1 MQKLRTCMDA
11 LVLAGNVCQSWRVI
25 DGQEDLGLLEM
36 IAVATE
42 LDEQYPAEEDMFY
55 MVSGEGAIGIT
66 WKWEFLVRWLYV
78 PSEALIEDEGQAP
91 SQAVQEQFVQMPQPA
106 PQPVSQTVTA
116 QPTLTVTTQTE
127 PVRQGFCRKCG
138 RPLQANAKFCKGCG
152 TPVK

>member
-55 MVSGEGAIGIT
+55 MVSGEGAIGIA

-78 PSEALIEDEGQAP
+78 PSEAFIEDEGQAP
-91 SQAVQEQFVQMPQPA
+91 LQAEQTQTVQIPQPA
-106 PQPVSQTVTA
+106 PQQVSQTVTA
-116 QPTLTVTTQTE
+116 QPAPTVTPQTE
-127 PVRQGFCRKCG
+127 PARLGFCRKCG
-138 RPLQANAKFCKGCG
+138 KQLQTNAKFCKGCG
-152 TPVK
+152 TPVI